1 MGRGAALNGNGSV
14 RAVFPPGVLTPVRTY
29 RQPPPTRRSGLQI
42 LWRFMF
48 WTLAAVVSV
57 TGGIAGGAFLYFHQ
71 SVADVRAH
79 TPAVKAAA
87 KRLDVTLPGHAAVA
101 LIVGYDKRLG
111 VDHTSA
117 AESRSDTIMLV
128 RADPA
133 TKTISL
139 ISFPRDLYVQIH
151 CPGTKSTPDR
161 TFHSRINGAWPACG
175 PQGVLQ
181 TVKDLTGLPIN
192 YLITVDF
199 HGFKSIV
206 NKMHGVWMDI
216 DRKYFNNV
224 SGPSGYA
231 TINLQPGYQRLNG
244 QQALDFV
251 RYRHTDSDLYRLA
264 RQQEFVKAFKQGVSQ
279 SISPLKLPG
288 LISAVTKN
296 VEVGAGGGKALDDKT
311 VLRYALFA
319 YDLPPGHFFQ
329 AKLQNIQQNASFDL
343 LASPDAIQSAIQDFV
358 DPDVDAPRKAQAAAQ
373 GIRLRTKAP
382 KPSETTVTV
391 LNGNGVAGSA
401 SNAAYQLAR
410 DHGYVIVPPPGNATA
425 NAPTQDY
432 FHTKVYYDPRAKRAQ
447 AAAKAMQNLLQPADV
462 ARLPASPVLRG
473 LAPNS
478 SLLVVVGTTFHG
490 EIPKPRR
497 ESVLK
502 RQPAYVRYDASAAS
516 SLREVRVKAGFPLM
530 VPTVL
535 EHSSAPDYE
544 QFVRAY
550 KIARGKEAVRMVY
563 RTGATEYWG
572 IQQTNWDD
580 PPALSDRSFQRKL
593 KGRTYDLYYSGS
605 HLHMIVLRQKKA
617 SYWVV
622 NTLLDSLSNETM
634 LAIAKGLKPL
644 TRAK

>member
-1 MGRGAALNGNGSV
+1 MGRGAAVNGNGDA

-29 RQPPPTRRSGLQI
+29 RQPPPARRTGLQI

-48 WTLAAVVSV
+48 WAFAAVVSV
-57 TGGIAGGAFLYFHQ
+57 AAAIAGGAFLYFHQ

-111 VDHTSA
+111 ADRTTT

-133 TKTISL
+133 SKTISL
-139 ISFPRDLYVQIH
+139 LSFPRDLWVQVR
-151 CPGTKSTPDR
+151 CPATRSAPER
-161 TFHSRINGAWPACG
+161 TFHSRINGAWAACG
-175 PQGVLQ
+175 PQGTLL

-192 YLITVDF
+192 YLVTVDF
-199 HGFKSIV
+199 HGFKAIV
-206 NKMHGVWMDI
+206 NKMHGVWMDV
-216 DRKYFNNV
+216 DRRYFNNR
-224 SGPSGYA
+224 SGPYGYA
-231 TINLQPGYQRLNG
+231 TINLRPGYQNLSG

-264 RQQEFVKAFKQGVSQ
+264 RQQAFVKAFKQGVAQ
-279 SISPLKLPG
+279 SVSPLKLPG
-288 LISAVTKN
+288 LIKAITSN

-329 AKLQNIQQNASFDL
+329 AKLQNIGQNSSFDL
-343 LASPDAIQSAIQDFV
+343 LASPSDVESAIQDFV
-358 DPDVDAPRKAQAAAQ
+358 DPDLEGPKRAQAAAQ
-373 GIRLRTKAP
+373 GIRLKTKAP

-391 LNGNGVAGSA
+391 LNGNGVDGSA
-401 SNAAYQLAR
+401 ANAAYQLAA
-410 DHGYVIVPPPGNATA
+410 DHGYVILPPPASLDA
-425 NAPTQDY
+425 NAPARQ
-432 FHTKVYYDPRAKRAQ
+432 FHTKVYFDPKAKGAQ

-462 ARLPASPVLRG
+462 AKVPASPGLRKR
-473 LAPNS
+473 APNS
-478 SLLVVVGTTFHG
+478 MLLVVVGQTFHG
-490 EIPKPRR
+490 EIPKPRAA
-497 ESVLK
+497 K
-502 RQPAYVRYDASAAS
+502 IPTRQKAYVRYDASSAD
-516 SLREVRVKAGFPLM
+516 SLRAVQRKAKFPLM

-535 EHSSAPDYE
+535 ERSSGPDRE
-544 QFVRAY
+544 DFVRVY
-550 KIARGKEAVRMVY
+550 RVHGKDRAVRMVL
-563 RTGATEYWG
+563 RTGAMEYWG
-572 IQQTNWDD
+572 VQQTSWADA
-580 PPALSDRSFQRKL
+580 PVLSDRSFARTM
-593 KGRTYDLYYSGS
+593 KGKRYDLYYSGT
-605 HLHMIVLRQKKA
+605 HLHMVVLRHGDD

-644 TRAK
+644 TKAK